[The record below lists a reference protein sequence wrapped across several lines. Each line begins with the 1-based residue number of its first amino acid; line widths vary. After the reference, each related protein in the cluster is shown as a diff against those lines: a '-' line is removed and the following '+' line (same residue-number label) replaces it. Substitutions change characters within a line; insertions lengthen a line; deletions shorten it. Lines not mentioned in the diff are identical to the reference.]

1 MNFHEHEKTGKPAR
15 SFQSAAVEEMGIKE
29 GDDWWNKECRKT
41 GMARFGSKS
50 NARKMASAMIAKI
63 PLPLA
68 SHIARCYYPLHESDS
83 NKTRAEIWPVD
94 SDTRSGAEKCP
105 SGG

>member
-1 MNFHEHEKTGKPAR
+1 MLGHNGPVAY
-15 SFQSAAVEEMGIKE
+15 
-29 GDDWWNKECRKT
+29 
-41 GMARFGSKS
+41 GSKS
-50 NARKMASAMIAKI
+50 PKRKMASAMIAKI
-63 PLPLA
+63 PFPLA